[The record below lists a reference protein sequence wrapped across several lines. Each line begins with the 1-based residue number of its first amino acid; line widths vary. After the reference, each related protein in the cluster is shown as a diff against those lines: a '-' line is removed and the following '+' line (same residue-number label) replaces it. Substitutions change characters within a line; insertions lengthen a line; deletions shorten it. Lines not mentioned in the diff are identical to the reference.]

1 MSVSV
6 TRQLLDEISKD
17 EELYN
22 ELVKKIV
29 LAIIKNEEIRKMF
42 VESIL
47 NEIRSE
53 EEKNVAK

>member
-6 TRQLLDEISKD
+6 TRQLLDESKD

>member
-1 MSVSV
+1 M
-6 TRQLLDEISKD
+6 DESKD